1 MKLTR
6 LFQQSDNSRELKPGE
21 IKGILI
27 CTAARFLPDFKYLMY
42 QKGYYFQ
49 RERSVLGMEVAEI
62 ICIQFSLK
70 GHTMDCNMGSFLN
83 RQKIFDQNYSSS
95 LINPTECL
103 KFYKNQTKTLPLE
116 KSCYLHNGRVLGTER
131 AVEEIFDDCR
141 KYGLQFFDKQMQ
153 NLKSNPLVLRGL
165 EYISHLKADK
175 KQLQTELET
184 ELRQGDYN
192 LGQIHHPVYIELKE
206 SLQHLQGIDRETRKR
221 IPKLA
226 YDLLELY
233 AI

>member
-1 MKLTR
+1 M
-6 LFQQSDNSRELKPGE
+6 
-21 IKGILI
+21 
-27 CTAARFLPDFKYLMY
+27 
-42 QKGYYFQ
+42 
-49 RERSVLGMEVAEI
+49 
-62 ICIQFSLK
+62 
-70 GHTMDCNMGSFLN
+70 
-83 RQKIFDQNYSSS
+83 
-95 LINPTECL
+95 
-103 KFYKNQTKTLPLE
+103 
-116 KSCYLHNGRVLGTER
+116 
-131 AVEEIFDDCR
+131 
-141 KYGLQFFDKQMQ
+141 
-153 NLKSNPLVLRGL
+153 LRGL